1 VAEEKF
7 DLVVIG
13 AGPGGYVAALRASQ
27 LGLRTACIDRND
39 QLGGTCL
46 RVGCIPSKA
55 LLHSSERYAEARHT
69 LASHGVVFSDL
80 SLDLATMMSRKSE
93 TVDGLAKGIAF
104 LLKKNGVE
112 RIQGQARIEAPGRV
126 AVETGEGESKTLRAE
141 RILVAT
147 GSTSAELPGVMIDEK
162 RIVSS
167 TGALAFDHVPER
179 LIVIGAGAIGLELG
193 SVWSRLGA
201 EVTVLEFLDHVLP
214 GMDRE
219 IGKHA
224 QRVFAR
230 QGLTFQLSSRVT
242 SAQTDASEVQLT
254 VEPADGGEPKTV
266 AADAVLVAIGRR
278 PRTADL
284 GLEALGVAL
293 DDGGFIH
300 VDESFAT
307 SVPGIYAI
315 GDCVPG
321 PMLAHKAEEE
331 GVACV
336 ERMAGQSTSVHYERV
351 PAVVYTWPEVAAV
364 GATEEELKE
373 RGVEYRVG
381 KFSFQ
386 ANSRARVT
394 GDTDGFVK
402 VLADAGSDELL
413 GVHILGPMA
422 GDLLAEA
429 VVAMEFRASAED
441 LARTCHAHPALAEA
455 LKEAALAAAGRA
467 LHA

>member
-1 VAEEKF
+1 VSEERF
-7 DLVVIG
+7 DLAVIG
-13 AGPGGYVAALRASQ
+13 AGPGGYVAALRAAQ
-27 LGLRTACIDRND
+27 LGMKTACIDRND

-55 LLHSSERYAEARHT
+55 LLHSSERYAEARHGF
-69 LASHGVVFSDL
+69 ASHGIVFEGL
-80 SLDLATMMSRKSE
+80 SLDLAAMMKRKTE
-93 TVDGLAKGIAF
+93 AVDGLAKGIAF

-112 RIQGQARIEAPGRV
+112 RIQGEARIEKPGQI
-126 AVETGEGESKTLRAE
+126 AVTGPDGESKQVAAE

-147 GSTSAELPGVMIDEK
+147 GSTSAELPGVAVDEK

-167 TGALAFDHVPER
+167 TGALAFESVPER
-179 LIVIGAGAIGLELG
+179 LVVVGAGAIGLELG

-201 EVTVLEFLDHVLP
+201 EVTVLEFLDHILP

-219 IGKHA
+219 IAKHT
-224 QRVFAR
+224 QRVLSR
-230 QGLTFQLSSRVT
+230 QGLSFQLASKVT
-242 SAQTDASEVQLT
+242 GAETGGDEVVLR
-254 VEPADGGEPKTV
+254 VEPAAGGEAKQV
-266 AADAVLVAIGRR
+266 AADAVLVSIGRK
-278 PRTADL
+278 PRTQGF
-284 GLEALGVAL
+284 GLEEIGVAL
-293 DDGGFIH
+293 DERGFVR
-300 VDESFAT
+300 VDDDFAT
-307 SVPGIYAI
+307 SVPGVFAI

-336 ERMAGQSTSVHYERV
+336 ERMAGQQTAVHYGRV

-364 GATEEELKE
+364 GETEEALKE

-402 VLADAGSDELL
+402 VLADAATDELL

-429 VVAMEFRASAED
+429 VMALEFRASAED

>member
-1 VAEEKF
+1 VAEEHF

-13 AGPGGYVAALRASQ
+13 AGPGGYVAALRAAQ
-27 LGLRTACIDRND
+27 LGMRTACIDRNE

-55 LLHSSERYAEARHT
+55 LLHSSERYAEARKSM
-69 LASHGVVFSDL
+69 AAHGIVFSDV
-80 SLDLATMMSRKSE
+80 SLDLGTMMNRKSE

-112 RIQGQARIEAPGRV
+112 RIQGHARIEAPGRV
-126 AVETGEGESKTLRAE
+126 AVEGPDGASTHVTAE

-147 GSTSAELPGVMIDEK
+147 GSSSADLPGVTVDEE

-167 TGALAFDHVPER
+167 TGALAFEQVPER
-179 LIVIGAGAIGLELG
+179 LVVIGAGAIGLELG

-219 IGKHA
+219 VGKHA
-224 QRVFAR
+224 QRIFAR
-230 QGLTFQLSSRVT
+230 QGLSFQLSSRVA
-242 SAQTDASEVQLT
+242 SAERKGDEVELT
-254 VEPADGGEPKTV
+254 IEPADGGDAATLT
-266 AADAVLVAIGRR
+266 ADAVLVSIGRR
-278 PRTADL
+278 PRTADI
-284 GLEALGVAL
+284 GLEEVGVAL
-293 DDGGFIH
+293 DDRGFIR
-300 VDESFAT
+300 VDEAFAT
-307 SVPGIYAI
+307 SVAGIYAI

-331 GVACV
+331 GVVCV
-336 ERMAGQSTSVHYERV
+336 ERMAGESGEMHYDRI

-364 GATEEELKE
+364 GATEEALKE
-373 RGVEYRVG
+373 RGVEYKVG

-402 VLADAGSDELL
+402 ILADAKSDELL

-429 VVAMEFRASAED
+429 VMALEFRASAED

-455 LKEAALAAAGRA
+455 LKEAALAVAGRA
-467 LHA
+467 LHS

>member
-1 VAEEKF
+1 VSEERF
-7 DLVVIG
+7 DLAVIG
-13 AGPGGYVAALRASQ
+13 AGPGGYVAALRAAQ
-27 LGLRTACIDRND
+27 LGMKTVCIDRNE

-69 LASHGVVFSDL
+69 LAAHGIGFSDL
-80 SLDLATMMSRKSE
+80 SLDLATMMNRKTE
-93 TVDGLAKGIAF
+93 AVAGLAKGIAF
-104 LLKKNGVE
+104 LLKKNGIE
-112 RIQGQARIEAPGRV
+112 RIQGEARIEAPGRIAV
-126 AVETGEGESKTLRAE
+126 AAADGESKTIAAE

-147 GSTSAELPGVMIDEK
+147 GSTSAELPGVPIDEK

-167 TGALAFDHVPER
+167 TGALAFDAVPER
-179 LIVIGAGAIGLELG
+179 LVVIGAGAIGLELG

-201 EVTVLEFLDHVLP
+201 EVTVVEFLDHVLP

-224 QRVFAR
+224 KRILSR
-230 QGLTFQLSSRVT
+230 QGLSFQLESKV
-242 SAQTDASEVQLT
+242 TDAEVGGEEVVLS
-254 VEPADGGEPKTV
+254 VEPAGGGEATRLS
-266 AADAVLVAIGRR
+266 ADAVLVSIGRR
-278 PRTADL
+278 PCTSGF
-284 GLEALGVAL
+284 GLEELNVAL
-293 DDGGFIH
+293 DERGFIR
-300 VDESFAT
+300 VDESFTT
-307 SVPGIYAI
+307 SVPGIFAI

-336 ERMAGQSTSVHYERV
+336 ERMAGQKTAIHYDRV

-364 GATEEELKE
+364 GATEETLKE
-373 RGVEYRVG
+373 RGTEYRVG

-402 VLADAGSDELL
+402 VLADAKSDELL

-429 VVAMEFRASAED
+429 VMALEFRASAED
-441 LARTCHAHPALAEA
+441 LARTCHSHPALAEA
-455 LKEAALAAAGRA
+455 LKEAALAALGRA